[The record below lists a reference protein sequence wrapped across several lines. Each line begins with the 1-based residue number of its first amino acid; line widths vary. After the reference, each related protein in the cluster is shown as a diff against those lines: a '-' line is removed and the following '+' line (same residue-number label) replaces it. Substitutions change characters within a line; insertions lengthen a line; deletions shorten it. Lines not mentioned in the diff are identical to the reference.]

1 MSGPVVPP
9 ADDADVPRYWQELG
23 LPGLVDVHVHFLPQR
38 VQAKVWQYF
47 ADAETHYGA
56 PWPIQYPLPVDER
69 LAVLASLGVRA
80 FPTLPYPHKPGMAA
94 WLNDWSAEFAA
105 AHPQALRSAT
115 FYPEPEAPHYVAEA
129 LDGGVRVFKVH
140 VQVGRFDPRDPLLDP
155 VWERL
160 AETGTPVVI
169 HCGSGP
175 LRGEHTGPAPMTGL
189 LERHPHLQLV
199 IAHLGMPEYGA
210 FLDLAER
217 YERVH
222 LDTTMFATDFT
233 ERLMPFDRGLL
244 PRLGALRDKVVLGSD
259 FPAIPYPYAHQLAA
273 LHRLGLGEG
282 WLRAVLWRNGARLFG
297 LDGGGAAQLPPGGV

>member
-1 MSGPVVPP
+1 MSHLFPP
-9 ADDADVPRYWQELG
+9 ADDADVPRYWRELG
-23 LPGLVDVHVHFLPQR
+23 LPGLVDVHVHFLPER
-38 VQAKVWQYF
+38 VQAKVWRYF
-47 ADAETHYGA
+47 AEAETHYGA

-94 WLNDWSAEFAA
+94 WLNDWSAQFAA
-105 AHPQALRSAT
+105 GHPQVLRSAT

-155 VWERL
+155 VWARL
-160 AETGTPVVI
+160 EEAGTPVVI

-175 LRGEHTGPAPMTGL
+175 LRGEHTGPAPMAGL
-189 LERHPHLQLV
+189 LERFPRLQLV
-199 IAHLGMPEYGA
+199 IAHLGMPEYA
-210 FLDLAER
+210 EFLGLAET

-222 LDTTMFATDFT
+222 LDTTMFGTDFT
-233 ERLMPFDRGLL
+233 ERLMPFDPALR

-259 FPAIPYPYAHQLAA
+259 FPAIPYAYSHQLAA
-273 LHRLGLGEG
+273 LHRLELGED
-282 WLRAVLWRNGARLFG
+282 WMRAVLWHNGARLFG
-297 LDGGGAAQLPPGGV
+297 VRA

>member
-1 MSGPVVPP
+1 MTAPP
-9 ADDADVPRYWQELG
+9 ADDADVPRFWRELG
-23 LPGLVDVHVHFLPQR
+23 LPGLVDVHVHFLPER

-47 ADAETHYGA
+47 ADAETHYGR
-56 PWPIQYPLPVDER
+56 PWPITYALPVEER
-69 LAVLASLGVRA
+69 LAVLEALGVRA

-94 WLNDWSAEFAA
+94 WLNDWSAEFAQRD
-105 AHPQALRSAT
+105 PRVLRSAT
-115 FYPEPEAPHYVAEA
+115 FYPEPGAAEYVAA
-129 LDGGVRVFKVH
+129 AVDDGVRLFKVH

-155 VWERL
+155 VWALL
-160 AETGTPVVI
+160 AEAGTPVVI

-175 LRGEHTGPAPMTGL
+175 LAGQHTGPTPMTGL
-189 LERHPHLQLV
+189 LERHPRLQLV

-233 ERLMPFDRGLL
+233 QALMPFDRALL
-244 PRLGALRDKVVLGSD
+244 PRLGGLRDKVLLGSD

-273 LHRLGLGEG
+273 LHRLDLGED
-282 WLRAVLWRNGARLFG
+282 WLRAVLWENGSRLFG
-297 LDGGGAAQLPPGGV
+297 VAA